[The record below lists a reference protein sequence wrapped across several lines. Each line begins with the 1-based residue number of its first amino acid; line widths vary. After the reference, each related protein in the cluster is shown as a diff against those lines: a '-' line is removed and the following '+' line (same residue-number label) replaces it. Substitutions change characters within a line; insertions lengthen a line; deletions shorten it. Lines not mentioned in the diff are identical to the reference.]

1 MMSMRV
7 SIRRAWKIWVAVAWL
22 ASVAVTSAAAQED
35 VQMFVR
41 QTERAMSV
49 AREARADLLAPR
61 VFADGVRRYEEAQRD
76 IGSGRDTEEIERK
89 LRSATQY
96 FQQAADLA
104 RLAYPVLASA
114 LEARDD
120 AEVAE
125 APRVVAELW
134 RKGAER
140 LEQAAREMEGG
151 DVGDARE
158 RAAAAET
165 LFREAEL
172 AAIKANYLQETW
184 GLLARARESKVD
196 ERAPRTFA
204 RAEELV
210 REAERLLG
218 EGRYDTDQ
226 PRALAQEAKRQAE
239 HAVYLAG
246 VVYQVEAEERT
257 FEDVMLAAE
266 DELRQIAASMGI
278 SPSFESGLSETA
290 AAIVSQ
296 SESYQDD
303 IRRLERQLADR
314 EEEVEGLRAR
324 VGELEEQLG
333 GLAEERT
340 ALVQRMEE
348 QARLRQKFATVE
360 RMFAREEARV
370 MREGSDVIIRLLG
383 LTFPVGESVIDPQ
396 YHDLLNRVLRAIQEF
411 PGSRVTVE
419 GHTDSF
425 GSATKN
431 QTLSQER
438 ADAVARYILD
448 AMRMDPSLI
457 DAIGYG
463 ESRPVANNDT
473 KGGRAQ
479 NRRIEVII
487 HTSIGMGY

>member
-1 MMSMRV
+1 MV
-7 SIRRAWKIWVAVAWL
+7 WVAVAWL
-22 ASVAVTSAAAQED
+22 TSGGVTSAAGQEG
-35 VQMFVR
+35 VQTFVR
-41 QTERAMSV
+41 QTERAMSA

-76 IGSGRDTEEIERK
+76 IGRGRDPEDVQEK

-96 FQQAADLA
+96 FERAADLA
-104 RLAYPVLASA
+104 RLAYPVLATA

-120 AEVAE
+120 AEAAE
-125 APRVVAELW
+125 APRVVAETW
-134 RKGAER
+134 RKGAEKF
-140 LEQAAREMEGG
+140 EQAAREMEGG
-151 DVGDARE
+151 DVNDARQ
-158 RAAAAET
+158 RAAEAEN
-165 LFREAEL
+165 LFRGAEL
-172 AAIKANYLQETW
+172 AAIKVNYLQDTW
-184 GLLARARESKVD
+184 DLLTDARENKVD

-210 REAERLLG
+210 REAEGLLG
-218 EGRYDTDQ
+218 ESRYDTDQ
-226 PRALAQEAKRQAE
+226 PRALAREAKRQAE

-246 VVYQVEAEERT
+246 VVYEVEEEERT

-266 DELRQIAASMGI
+266 DELREIAVAMGI

-290 AAIVSQ
+290 AAIVAQ

-303 IRRLERQLADR
+303 IRRLERRLADR
-314 EEEVEGLRAR
+314 DEEVEGLRAR
-324 VGELEEQLG
+324 IAELEERLG

-360 RMFAREEARV
+360 RMFQREEARV
-370 MREGSDVIIRLLG
+370 MREGGDVIIRLLG
-383 LTFPVGESVIDPQ
+383 LTFPVGESIIDPQ
-396 YHDLLNRVLRAIQEF
+396 YQDLLNRVLRAIQEF

-425 GSATKN
+425 GSAAKN

-463 ESRPVANNDT
+463 ESRPIANNDT
-473 KGGRAQ
+473 KEGRVL